1 MKKIQR
7 KTIFSKRLSNGNTG
21 SISVKHK
28 NKQAND
34 ILKLSNSKTIFPAPH
49 QLNPFY
55 ISARIYIDDGLAWQ
69 FF

>member
-1 MKKIQR
+1 METQH
-7 KTIFSKRLSNGNTG
+7 LC
-21 SISVKHK
+21 ISAKHK
-28 NKQAND
+28 NKQADD